1 MAILVG
7 FCNSLIPN
15 IAVPL
20 TVTPTQLAQ
29 AQPKVYAES
38 MVMKQW
44 GKSSEYKCLEQ
55 LIQRES
61 GWRITAHN
69 KSSGAFGLFQFLPST
84 WGNYKYP
91 YKPKEAIIQITA
103 GLRYITKRYGS
114 PCKAWA
120 FWQSNAAKGNPW
132 Y

>member
-1 MAILVG
+1 VVG
-7 FCNSLIPN
+7 LCPSVIPQVATPLE
-15 IAVPL
+15 ITEEQFAQIYPKLHAKQAV
-20 TVTPTQLAQ
+20 LA
-29 AQPKVYAES
+29 
-38 MVMKQW
+38 QW
-44 GKSSEYKCLEQ
+44 GKTSEYKCLEQ
-55 LIQRES
+55 LVQRES

-84 WGNYKYP
+84 WGNYKFP
-91 YKPKEAIIQITA
+91 YKPKEASIQITA

-114 PCKAWA
+114 PCKAWS